1 MLKKDLLGFLLNYLK
16 CLFALIL
23 LGYLLPKFLDY
34 LLFYFYKRN
43 AIYKNSIFVID
54 IHNNINIFQY
64 YYNVFRSYIT
74 Y

>member
-1 MLKKDLLGFLLNYLK
+1 MIKKDIIGFIIIYLK
-16 CLFALIL
+16 CLFALIM
-23 LGYLLPKFLDY
+23 LGYLLPKFFDY
-34 LLFYFYKRN
+34 LFFYFFKRN
-43 AIYKNSIFVID
+43 VIYKNSIFVID